1 MLQLLE
7 EGLSNKAIA
16 VRLEIEVQTVKNHER
31 HVFAKLGLKKR
42 SEAVRYLPEHR
53 GLVHF

>member
-1 MLQLLE
+1 
-7 EGLSNKAIA
+7 
-16 VRLEIEVQTVKNHER
+16 VR
-31 HVFAKLGLKKR
+31 HVFVKLGLKRR